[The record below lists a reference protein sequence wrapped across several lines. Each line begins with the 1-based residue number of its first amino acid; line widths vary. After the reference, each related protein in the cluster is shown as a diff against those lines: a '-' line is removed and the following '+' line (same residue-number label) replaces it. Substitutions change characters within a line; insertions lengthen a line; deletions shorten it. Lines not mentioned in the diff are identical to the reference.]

1 MIFIHIFGEC
11 PVKLRKSELD
21 TGRIHDPNGWI
32 HWKYCSMAKE
42 GFSAGVRPE
51 AAKREGARH
60 LGIASFSWCKLLGD
74 DWIGCFF
81 PIKLVDGIELIS
93 SIVLR

>member
-32 HWKYCSMAKE
+32 HWKYCSVAKE
-42 GFSAGVRPE
+42 SFPAGVRHE
-51 AAKREGARH
+51 AAKGEGGRH
-60 LGIASFSWCKLLGD
+60 LGIVSFSWCKLLGD
-74 DWIGCFF
+74 DWIGRFF
-81 PIKLVDGIELIS
+81 FQLNL
-93 SIVLR
+93 

>member
-1 MIFIHIFGEC
+1 M
-11 PVKLRKSELD
+11 KLRKSELD
-21 TGRIHDPNGWI
+21 TSRIHDPNGWI
-32 HWKYCSMAKE
+32 HWKYCGMAKE

-81 PIKLVDGIELIS
+81 S
-93 SIVLR
+93 H